1 LISIANDFV
10 IAAKPDKGIGW
21 FEWRAQLLTCALWCA
36 LVCGGAAFW
45 GSLLTNPEH
54 IHLNAVLALA
64 AYHLWLLAVAVVG
77 KYPYWL
83 RAASLLLALLAAGC
97 VLIYFSTQLV
107 VGISFIFSFITL
119 SILLLGLQG
128 GAVAAILCIGCLAAA
143 TYLLPARGYIFFT
156 QSEPATI
163 VNAFVVGGLS
173 LFAAATAIIP
183 LQLYLMG
190 SYIAFQHGKEQ
201 LLEAEQH
208 RIQYQQ
214 SLGLITR
221 EYDAHLLSEKTL
233 AETIVLLV
241 TARSQD
247 KLLTNA
253 LNLIVN
259 NFGFQRAE
267 IFYQADNLKLIHAVH
282 FIDGEGFA
290 NQQYDVLDIDQTPIM
305 VQQIV
310 TAEQPQQ
317 IMIDWTSAAGADI
330 EAGNVATVWM
340 PISTGRHTAG
350 VLKISKHQGKAFL
363 ETEVNALKTNAQL
376 LALGLLNIQISMDGQ
391 LQPGNI
397 SSANQ
402 AIQLLN
408 KAETRD
414 QILKI
419 VQNTFMISTFPSI
432 MFSTD
437 RDVFRLVSVNDP
449 VDSADMEW
457 NPANFSRESFEKL
470 AESNPYFPFQLNDQI
485 DLPEELMNLL
495 LQLGW
500 DCAAFIPI
508 YQNGHL
514 NTLYVLGSRQLPEL
528 TPLSIQPYANLAGY
542 ATSTL

>member
-1 LISIANDFV
+1 
-10 IAAKPDKGIGW
+10 
-21 FEWRAQLLTCALWCA
+21 
-36 LVCGGAAFW
+36 
-45 GSLLTNPEH
+45 
-54 IHLNAVLALA
+54 
-64 AYHLWLLAVAVVG
+64 
-77 KYPYWL
+77 
-83 RAASLLLALLAAGC
+83 
-97 VLIYFSTQLV
+97 
-107 VGISFIFSFITL
+107 
-119 SILLLGLQG
+119 
-128 GAVAAILCIGCLAAA
+128 
-143 TYLLPARGYIFFT
+143 
-156 QSEPATI
+156 
-163 VNAFVVGGLS
+163 
-173 LFAAATAIIP
+173 
-183 LQLYLMG
+183 
-190 SYIAFQHGKEQ
+190 
-201 LLEAEQH
+201 
-208 RIQYQQ
+208 
-214 SLGLITR
+214 
-221 EYDAHLLSEKTL
+221 
-233 AETIVLLV
+233 
-241 TARSQD
+241 
-247 KLLTNA
+247 
-253 LNLIVN
+253 
-259 NFGFQRAE
+259 
-267 IFYQADNLKLIHAVH
+267 
-282 FIDGEGFA
+282 
-290 NQQYDVLDIDQTPIM
+290 
-305 VQQIV
+305 
-310 TAEQPQQ
+310 
-317 IMIDWTSAAGADI
+317 MIDWTSAAGADI

-542 ATSTL
+542 ATSTLEKVIATRHLQRRVAALQSLAAISQSISVVTELEDLFDTVHEQVTQVMGEIDLAIALYDPGTDMISIPYAHEMGEKISLEPFPLGQGLTSLLLRSHQPLMIVEDTERKARELGAKIVGAPAKSWLGVPLIVSSKILGAIILQDTKNERRFDDDDLRLMTTLASQVAITIRNIRLLQEAKHHAEKERIISSITTKIWSAPDVESITRTALLELGRALRANSGKIRLDMSIKGHRSGEIADEESMDIPHP